1 MHLNIVLSMKLII
14 TTVFVIVTGLIIYGF
29 YINSINEGQGE
40 KFIGFGVLIFAFVF
54 MPLFIYHRYKDK
66 DLSKY
71 RLFQN
76 RNEDK
81 KDR

>member
-1 MHLNIVLSMKLII
+1 MKLVLKII
-14 TTVFVIVTGLIIYGF
+14 FVIVAGMVIYGF
-29 YINSINEGQGE
+29 FINSNNEGQGE

-66 DLSKY
+66 DMSKY

-76 RNEDK
+76 QNEDK
-81 KDR
+81 KNH